1 MKKLF
6 FLFFILMCLTARGQ
20 MDIELQK
27 LANSKNGTPTHRL
40 AKKSQHTDTGDAVV
54 VLAQIKGGGELP
66 VQDLEDLGVKIRSDY
81 GRVAVLSVPVSELKT
96 VAALEEIE
104 YLGTDHRMRLMNDSA
119 RHDTQVD
126 SLQNAALYEQMGLNT
141 IYDGSGVLVGVVD
154 CGIDFNHAAFRD
166 ADGNTRIKMAQI
178 YDTREG
184 EQPAD
189 INAVRQTFTSPEEID
204 LLESDGGPMSHG
216 SHTACTAAGSPVA
229 LTDGL
234 VIQGMAPGA
243 ELLLSSMLS
252 LGGETYESYCMDA
265 IFCQMEYAKKVG
277 KPIVINNSYGETT
290 IFCDNKMP
298 FNTFCESVTG
308 PGRVLCF
315 ASGNSNNKYGCL
327 EYTPKSDHD
336 TVSTVIFDFSFYRE
350 ETNVITIVNED
361 SSQVDIKLGAIDFM
375 MGEFYPFKFLLLPDS
390 TILTEDNLIYCAMD
404 SLHDNRFV
412 ANVLLP
418 KGRLEGEYSLITLS
432 VVGKKGK
439 NFRII
444 SSGPY
449 LADYSIPGF
458 VSGSGVNSYGYYCES
473 DSVISVG
480 SFCSRTQGNYLGG
493 GVVTSSVPHHYPS
506 SFSSYGWTIDDKPI
520 PDVLAPGEYV
530 LSALNAYDESYIDQ
544 ETHENITNNIYGYS
558 EQFGRRSYYGWMRGT
573 SMACPSATG
582 IIALWLQA
590 QPNLATNELRVIF
603 RDTSWMNEEVS
614 SIYPAVALG
623 SGWIQAANGLRYIQ
637 NHYLPTGIG
646 APSASSG
653 TFGSTD
659 SGGYGSADS
668 GTYNLNGVRVNDSYR
683 GIAIHNG
690 KKYILPMATGK

>member
-1 MKKLF
+1 MKKLA
-6 FLFFILMCLTARGQ
+6 LLICVMMSLTASGQ

-27 LANSKNGTPTHRL
+27 LANSKNGTPAHRL
-40 AKKSQHTDTGDAVV
+40 AKKSQHTDTKDAVV
-54 VLAQIKGGGELP
+54 VLAQIKDGGQLP
-66 VQDLEDLGVKIRSDY
+66 EQNLKGLGVKIRNNY
-81 GRVAVLSVPVSELKT
+81 GRVAVLSVPVSKLKA

-104 YLGTDHRMRLMNDSA
+104 YLGTDHKMRLMNDSA

-126 SLQNAALYEQMGLNT
+126 SLQNATLYQQMGLNAM
-141 IYDGSGVLVGVVD
+141 YDGSGVLVGVVD

-178 YDTREG
+178 YDTSEG
-184 EQPAD
+184 DQPAD
-189 INAVRQTFTSPEEID
+189 MSAVRQTFTTAEEIA

-216 SHTACTAAGSPVA
+216 SHTACTAAGSPVT

-234 VIQGMAPGA
+234 VIQGMAPNA
-243 ELLLSSMLS
+243 DLLLSSMLS
-252 LGGETYESYCMDA
+252 PGGETYESYCMDA
-265 IFCQMEYAKKVG
+265 IYSQMEYAKKVD

-315 ASGNSNNKYGCL
+315 ASGNSNNKYGCF
-327 EYTPKSDHD
+327 EYTPKTDHD

-350 ETNVITIVNED
+350 EANVITIVNED
-361 SSQVDIKLGAIDFM
+361 SSQVEIKLGAVDFM
-375 MGEFYPFKFLLLPDS
+375 TGEFSPFKFLMLPDS
-390 TILTEDNLIYCAMD
+390 IMLTEDNLIYCALD

-418 KGRLEGEYSLITLS
+418 RGKLEGDYSLVTLS
-432 VVGKKGK
+432 VIGKKGK

-480 SFCSRTQGNYLGG
+480 SFCSRTQGQYLGG
-493 GVVTSSVPHHYPS
+493 GGVTSSVPHYYPS
-506 SFSSYGWTIDDKPI
+506 SFSSYGWTIDDKPV
-520 PDVLAPGEYV
+520 PDILAPGEYV
-530 LSALNAYDESYIDQ
+530 LSALNTYDASYIDQ
-544 ETHENITNNIYGYS
+544 DTHENITNSIYGYS

-590 QPNLATNELRVIF
+590 QPNLATNELRVIL
-603 RDTSWMNEEVS
+603 RDTSWMNEEVAS
-614 SIYPAVALG
+614 LYPAVALG
-623 SGWIQAANGLRYIQ
+623 NGWIQAANGLRYIQ
-637 NHYLPTGIG
+637 SHYLPTTIDQYFDNLNNQ
-646 APSASSG
+646 SG
-653 TFGSTD
+653 SWNQQSTNV
-659 SGGYGSADS
+659 
-668 GTYNLNGVRVNDSYR
+668 YNLNGLKVSNAYK
-683 GIAIHNG
+683 GIVIKNG
-690 KKYILPMATGK
+690 KKYIR

>member
-6 FLFFILMCLTARGQ
+6 LLLFVMMSLTASGQ

-27 LANSKNGTPTHRL
+27 LANSKSGTPAHRL
-40 AKKSQHTDTGDAVV
+40 AKKSQHIVTIDAVV
-54 VLAQIKGGGELP
+54 VLAQIKEGDQLP
-66 VQDLEDLGVKIRSDY
+66 EQDLEDLGVKIRNNY
-81 GRVAVLSVPVSELKT
+81 GRVAVLSVPVSSLKA
-96 VAALEEIE
+96 VAAIEEIE
-104 YLGTDHRMRLMNDSA
+104 YLGTDHKMRLMNDSA

-126 SLQNAALYEQMGLNT
+126 SLQNAALYQQMGLNAM
-141 IYDGSGVLVGVVD
+141 YDGSGVLVGVVD

-178 YDTREG
+178 YDTIEG

-189 INAVRQTFTSPEEID
+189 MNAVRQTFTTPEEIA

-216 SHTACTAAGSPVA
+216 SHTACTAAGSPVT

-234 VIQGMAPGA
+234 VIQGMAPQA
-243 ELLLSSMLS
+243 DLLLSSMLS

-265 IFCQMEYAKKVG
+265 IYSQMEYAKKVG

-290 IFCDNKMP
+290 VFCDNKMP

-315 ASGNSNNKYGCL
+315 SSGNSNSNYGCL
-327 EYTPKSDHD
+327 EYTPETDHD
-336 TVSTVIFDFSFYRE
+336 TVSTVIFGFYQE
-350 ETNVITIVNED
+350 EPNVITIVNED
-361 SSQVDIKLGAIDFM
+361 SSQVEIKLGAVDFM
-375 MGEFYPFKFLLLPDS
+375 TGEFSPFRFLLLPDS
-390 TILTEDNLIYCAMD
+390 IILTEDNLIFCAID

-412 ANVLLP
+412 TNVLLP
-418 KGRLEGEYSLITLS
+418 RGRLEGKYSMITLS
-432 VVGKKGK
+432 VIGKKGK

-449 LADYSIPGF
+449 FTDYSIPGF

-480 SFCSRTQGNYLGG
+480 SFCSRMQGKYLGG
-493 GVVTSSVPHHYPS
+493 GAVTSSVPHYYPS
-506 SFSSYGWTIDDKPI
+506 VFSSYGWTIDDKPI
-520 PDVLAPGEYV
+520 PDILAPGEYV
-530 LSALNAYDESYIDQ
+530 LSALNAYDASYIDQ
-544 ETHENITNNIYGYS
+544 DTHENITNNIYGYS

-590 QPNLATNELRVIF
+590 QPNLGTNELRTIL
-603 RDTSWMNEEVS
+603 RKTSWMNEEVAS
-614 SIYPAVALG
+614 LYPAVALG

-637 NHYLPTGIG
+637 NHYLPTGIEAILQQG
-646 APSASSG
+646 RQSA
-653 TFGSTD
+653 TNGST
-659 SGGYGSADS
+659 GSPI
-668 GTYNLNGVRVNDSYR
+668 YNLNGVMVNDSYR
-683 GIAIHNG
+683 GIAIQNG
-690 KKYILPMATGK
+690 KKYIK